1 MTPFFKAAMVAITIL
16 YVLIAASKASAE
28 VTVTPFFE
36 LGIGHRLWISDQMI
50 IENPQFG
57 TTKGEINFGAELDT
71 RKADWSILFLWA
83 DRVDIGYFHDSNVF
97 LGKPFN
103 SKPEVSEEVVGAK
116 FRWVFDSFSFTV
128 GD

>member
-1 MTPFFKAAMVAITIL
+1 MTPFFKAAMAVIAII

-28 VTVTPFFE
+28 VKITPYFE
-36 LGIGHRLWISDQMI
+36 LGIGHRLNISDPMI

-71 RKADWSILFLWA
+71 RKAGWPVLFLGA

-103 SKPEVSEEVVGAK
+103 SKPEVSEEVIGAR
-116 FRWVFDSFSFTV
+116 FRWVFDSFSFTI